1 MNSILNHHALIKT
14 AKVGPKVGLKDHHPK
29 VAPKVV
35 PKVAPKEHHPK
46 AGNAQIA
53 AVAVKVVRK

>member
-14 AKVGPKVGLKDHHPK
+14 AKVGPKVVRKVGLKDHH
-29 VAPKVV
+29 

-46 AGNAQIA
+46 AGSAQIA
-53 AVAVKVVRK
+53 AVAAKVVRK

>member
-14 AKVGPKVGLKDHHPK
+14 AKVGLKDHH
-29 VAPKVV
+29 

-46 AGNAQIA
+46 AGSAQIA
-53 AVAVKVVRK
+53 AVAAKVVRK